1 MNRGILLF
9 LAVVA
14 GFTAVGYAL
23 AEVWDKN
30 TSLEVL
36 GPEDH
41 RVGDFTFTDQQKKVF
56 HSTDHEG
63 KIWIV
68 NSFFS
73 SCPIVCPKVMRN
85 IQNVH
90 NLLRNDEDIVTISF
104 TVDPKRDT
112 PDRLLEYAR
121 KYNASHDSWFLLT
134 GEKKELYRHARRSFL
149 LAASDG
155 TGNDEDFIHSEN
167 IVIVDPDRKIRALIN
182 GTAQGADREVM
193 DAVRKLRKEFKL

>member
-14 GFTAVGYAL
+14 GFTAIGYEL
-23 AEVWDKN
+23 AEIWEKN
-30 TSLEVL
+30 TSLEIL
-36 GPEDH
+36 GPENH
-41 RVGDFTFTDQQKKVF
+41 LVEDFVFTDQQEREF
-56 HSTDHEG
+56 ESEDHDG

-85 IQNVH
+85 IQNTH
-90 NLLRNDEDIVTISF
+90 NLLRNDDDVVTISL

-112 PDRLLEYAR
+112 PERLMEYAN
-121 KYNASHDSWFLLT
+121 KYNANHESWFLLT
-134 GEKKELYRHARRSFL
+134 GDKKELYRHARRSFL
-149 LAASDG
+149 MAASDG

-167 IVIVDPDRKIRALIN
+167 IVIVDPDRHVRALIN
-182 GTAQGADREVM
+182 GTAKGADRDVM

>member
-14 GFTAVGYAL
+14 GFTAIGYAL

-30 TSLEVL
+30 ASLEVL
-36 GPEDH
+36 GPKDH
-41 RVGDFTFTDQQKKVF
+41 QVSDFSFTDQQNKLFK
-56 HSTDHEG
+56 SADHDG

-85 IQNVH
+85 IQNAH
-90 NLLRNDEDIVTISF
+90 NLLRNDTDVEIISF

-112 PDRLLEYAR
+112 PERLMEYAQ
-121 KYNASHDSWFLLT
+121 KYNANHDSWHLLT
-134 GEKKELYRHARRSFL
+134 GDKKELYRQARKSFL

-167 IVIVDPDRKIRALIN
+167 IVIVDPDRQIRAQIN
-182 GTAQGADREVM
+182 GIADGADREIM